1 MKPGPSLYCVL
12 LELPRPKILARTREV
27 SWATSKGATEGQCHV
42 GAKSQTISL
51 VPWLVFLNNIS
62 SVQFRVRV
70 WKSTA
75 MSGYDTR
82 HDGNGES
89 YRSHSKEGERGG
101 SSPYDAFE
109 ERDSHHK
116 VRFFFFLFYL
126 FSCVLVFM

>member
-1 MKPGPSLYCVL
+1 
-12 LELPRPKILARTREV
+12 
-27 SWATSKGATEGQCHV
+27 
-42 GAKSQTISL
+42 
-51 VPWLVFLNNIS
+51 
-62 SVQFRVRV
+62 
-70 WKSTA
+70 

-116 VRFFFFLFYL
+116 NAVAHHFLISKTDCIVKLPNRTGHSPSILEVYK
-126 FSCVLVFM
+126 VHPGKKGKRR